1 MTETTFTSPRLERP
15 RDTPLAGVATALA
28 RTTGTEPVLWRVLFV
43 VLTVFGGLGV
53 ALYLACYVTIPAE
66 GEQHSLVSRLMHGDR
81 RMTTRQVL
89 LLAVVLVVSAL
100 ALHDNGGA
108 VVVLGLAALGYV
120 WWHRRHPSPAPA
132 PPPSATGVGL
142 PPAESSADGWK
153 PDSRPGETVEA
164 VAPAW
169 VPPAPRARSLITR
182 LTLSAAALVVGVLLL
197 VAASGA
203 ASVPTEVVL
212 AVALAVVGVGL
223 VASALLGR
231 ARGLVPVAFLL
242 ALALGGTFAA
252 RPAIDHGIGERSWSA
267 TTTGSYRLG
276 IGHGTL
282 TLPAQASDGGHI
294 TARLSV
300 GQLTVLVPEG
310 VHVIVRAEVRNGDIQ
325 GFDVDEDGHRVSHT
339 FERGPLTSPALVVDA
354 HVGIGMVEVR
364 GA

>member
-28 RTTGTEPVLWRVLFV
+28 RTTGTDVVLWRVLFV
-43 VLTVFGGLGV
+43 VLSVFGGLGL

-66 GEQHSLVSRLMHGDR
+66 GEEHSLVSRLLHGDR

-89 LLAVVLVVSAL
+89 LLTLVVVVSVL

-108 VVVLGLAALGYV
+108 VVVAGLGTLWYL
-120 WWHRRHPSPAPA
+120 WWRRRHPSPL
-132 PPPSATGVGL
+132 PPPAAGTGVEL
-142 PPAESSADGWK
+142 APLSEPVEQ
-153 PDSRPGETVEA
+153 PHLDSRPAEA
-164 VAPAW
+164 APVW
-169 VPPAPRARSLITR
+169 VPPAPRQRSLITS
-182 LTLSAAALVVGVLLL
+182 LTLSVAAVVVGVLLL
-197 VAASGA
+197 VAATGA

-212 AVALAVVGVGL
+212 SVALGVVGLGL
-223 VASALLGR
+223 VASAFWGR
-231 ARGLVPVAFLL
+231 ARGLVPVAVLL
-242 ALALGGTFAA
+242 ALALGATFAA
-252 RPAIDHGIGERSWSA
+252 RPAIDHGIGERSWTA

-310 VHVIVRAEVRNGDIQ
+310 LHVIVRADVSNGDIQ
-325 GFDVDEDGHRVSHT
+325 GFDVDENGRRVSHT
-339 FERGPLTSPALVVDA
+339 FERGPSAQPALVVDA

-364 GA
+364 RA